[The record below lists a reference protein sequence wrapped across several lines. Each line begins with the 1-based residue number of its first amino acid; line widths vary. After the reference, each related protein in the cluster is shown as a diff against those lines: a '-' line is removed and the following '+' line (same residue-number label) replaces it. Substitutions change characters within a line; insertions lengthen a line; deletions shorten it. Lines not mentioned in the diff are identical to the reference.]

1 MSRYRIGGSYK
12 LCNRRALELGVDYL
26 AVVRICRIRVK
37 SGNDDLTALRPHLH
51 RRSVVLLPHIRSEA
65 LVTVDPELCAED
77 VKVDDSS
84 VKPLF
89 EGEEDP
95 VYAGEWY
102 TGLYLSLENLQAA
115 GVEDFKDVY
124 FTMVVKVGDK
134 EELRQKVHITR
145 DAFQEE

>member
-1 MSRYRIGGSYK
+1 MECTYNKGETDPYIS
-12 LCNRRALELGVDYL
+12 L
-26 AVVRICRIRVK
+26 
-37 SGNDDLTALRPHLH
+37 
-51 RRSVVLLPHIRSEA
+51 SVENATKQLMII
-65 LVTVDPELCAED
+65 DMED